1 MAQTVQ
7 LKRSSVASKVP
18 TTSDLAL
25 GEIAINTYDGKV
37 FIKKDDGTASI
48 VEVGAGG
55 TTNLTTTA
63 NSSTITVASD
73 TGTDATLVAAN
84 STTAGVLTATTQT
97 IAGEKTLVNNLLMN
111 NGGGDEGG
119 EIRLAAAATNS
130 SLSGPIA
137 IDIYQNRLRIF
148 ETGGSNR
155 GAYIDLTSAG
165 TGVGSNLLTGGSSNT
180 VPTNL
185 SSSANGS
192 TVSIFSDTGTDAII
206 VAANSTTAGVLTSE
220 SQTIGGAKTFTA
232 STTTFGTGIKL
243 NGASGALT
251 VGHTGTY
258 GYFLNTTGGTDI
270 SGSGINLIAGD
281 GSITHATFSA
291 AGGAQLRFNDVVR
304 LQTTSS
310 GATVTGTIVAS
321 SFSGSLSGNATTAT
335 TLQTARTISLGG
347 DLSGSASFNGSTD
360 VTITATVQPNSV
372 ALGTDTTGDYVSGIT
387 NGTGVTVSGTA
398 GEGWSPTISIG
409 QDVAT
414 TANVQF
420 NNLVLSGNLTVNGT
434 TTTISANNLSITD
447 NLIYL
452 NEGSTVTNPD
462 LGFTGNYNDGTYAHT
477 GVFRDATDNRWKFF
491 KGYTLEPG
499 ITIDTTHASFQLSD
513 VQANT
518 FYGALS
524 GNATTATT
532 LQTTRTL
539 WGQNFDGSGNIT
551 GDLTSTGWI
560 KGNAVSSNGTYG
572 ESRLGGFD
580 EYGGITTNGTGVGFW
595 DASSGKSGIA
605 SVVLQGD
612 ALTFLTG
619 NSTLST
625 AESMRIDAVGNMG
638 LGTISPE
645 TKLHIDSGAI
655 KITNAP
661 YSALYI
667 DCVGGS
673 NDAAQIDLVGGNN
686 KGSTFQ
692 RDWYNTSIIHSGNT
706 FPYTTMVLDYAEDT
720 ANSVNSSLFFGVDRS
735 TRVTIKGNGN
745 VGIGT
750 QTPAQK
756 LDVVGNIKLSGGISA
771 NGSFGSSGQVLTSNG
786 TSTYW
791 STPSTGGGGGT
802 SVTVANTAPSSP
814 TAGSLWFDTND
825 GSLNIYFNDGDSNQ
839 WVTTSGPGTGQTQGG
854 TPVGKLIALSLIF

>member
-37 FIKKDDGTASI
+37 FIKKDNGTASI
-48 VEVGAGG
+48 VEVGASGA
-55 TTNLTTTA
+55 TNLSTTA
-63 NSSTITVASD
+63 NSSTVIVASD

-84 STTAGVLTATTQT
+84 STTAGLITATTQT
-97 IAGEKTLVNNLLMN
+97 IAGEKTLVNNLLMD

-119 EIRLAAAATNS
+119 EIRLASAVTNS

-165 TGVGSNLLTGGSSNT
+165 TGVSSNLLTGGSSNT

-206 VAANSTTAGVLTSE
+206 VAANSTIAGVLTAE

-310 GATVTGTIVAS
+310 GATVTGTVVAS
-321 SFSGSLSGNATTAT
+321 SFSGALSGNATTAT

-347 DLSGSASFNGSTD
+347 DLSGSASFNGSAD

-372 ALGTDTTGDYVSGIT
+372 ALGTDTTGDYVAGVTS
-387 NGTGVTVSGTA
+387 GTGVTVSGTA

-491 KGYTLEPG
+491 KGYTPEPG

-518 FYGALS
+518 FYGAVSTIDSIKVLNSSLS
-524 GNATTATT
+524 HGLSFTSTDGGGYPVLNIGRTDNSGTVFVTTPSGISFSGGSLVNNGDVLIGNNAGVFGNGVGSLTI
-532 LQTTRTL
+532 
-539 WGQNFDGSGNIT
+539 GSGTNSY
-551 GDLTSTGWI
+551 L
-560 KGNAVSSNGTYG
+560 
-572 ESRLGGFD
+572 RLGVKPA
-580 EYGGITTNGTGVGFW
+580 GTFSEVIR
-595 DASSGKSGIA
+595 IA
-605 SVVLQGD
+605 N
-612 ALTFLTG
+612 TG
-619 NSTLST
+619 Y
-625 AESMRIDAVGNMG
+625 VG

-655 KITNAP
+655 KITKAP

-673 NDAAQIDLVGGNN
+673 NDAAQIDLIGGNN

-692 RDWYNTSIIHSGNT
+692 RDWYNTTILHFGNT
-706 FPYTTMVLDYAEDT
+706 APGTTYVLDYAEDT

-791 STPSTGGGGGT
+791 STPSTGGGGGGT